1 MERTGTLWDTGAVD
15 ITGSLMVIVLKQV
28 AIAHNVSDGNSR
40 RAASFTEERRSLL
53 LSSPPS
59 LLQYLSFMYSFG
71 NLLVGPFNEYADYSA
86 FTERNGEWKAGLAQG
101 MSMPALAA
109 AGRCV
114 AQALALLAV
123 HLGIGAY
130 FSPMLLTA
138 PKVWELSM
146 VQRYFIALVLGA
158 TP

>member
-1 MERTGTLWDTGAVD
+1 
-15 ITGSLMVIVLKQV
+15 MVLFLKQV
-28 AIAHNVSDGNSR
+28 AIAHNVSDGNSH
-40 RAASFTEERRSLL
+40 RAASFSEERRSLL

-86 FTERNGEWKAGLAQG
+86 FTERTGAWKAGFAHG
-101 MSMPALAA
+101 MAMSALAA

-123 HLGIGAY
+123 HLGIGSY
-130 FSPMLLTA
+130 LSPMLLTA
-138 PKVWELSM
+138 PRVWELSM
-146 VQRYFIALVLGA
+146 VQRYLVVLVLGA